1 MLNEGEQRYSERA
14 TRTPLPPLER
24 DSCCF
29 GFIGL
34 GSTPRK
40 RKATKKTAD
49 VGKQEAV
56 DRKQALAQAKVLL
69 SIFEEY
75 LPRYASSMD
84 WVKTFLEQA
93 AITLSN
99 AQTAERAVKF

>member
-1 MLNEGEQRYSERA
+1 MLNEEQRYSERV
-14 TRTPLPPLER
+14 TRTPLPPLDQR

-34 GSTPRK
+34 GSTPRN
-40 RKATKKTAD
+40 RKATKKTPE

-69 SIFEEY
+69 SIFENY

-99 AQTAERAVKF
+99 AQTAERAVRF